1 MNSSA
6 NHGEEEK
13 IHSVSSVTTTTLESP
28 PSCLEFSPVTPEYF
42 VVGTYHLRMN
52 GAGDTENVPKSDDE
66 GSVAARQ
73 HRSGSLLIFR
83 LQGDRL

>member
-1 MNSSA
+1 MDSSA
-6 NHGEEEK
+6 NHGEEER
-13 IHSVSSVTTTTLESP
+13 IPSVSSVATTTLETP

-42 VVGTYHLRMN
+42 VVGTYHLKKN
-52 GAGDTENVPKSDDE
+52 GAGDPENVPESDDE

-83 LQGDRL
+83 LQGDCL